1 MQKTRLLLGVA
12 LAALCTTPLAF
23 AQDVAATDT
32 TSTSNTPPSADAAGA
47 APEIVVYGK
56 GQARQVQTVRQDDI
70 ALAAPGTSPLKV
82 VSKLPSVNF
91 QSADPFGAY
100 EWSTRITIRGFN
112 QNQLGF
118 TLDDVPLGDMSYA
131 NNNGLHIS
139 RAISSEN
146 IGSIE
151 LAQGAGSL
159 GTASTSNL
167 GGTLQFTSI
176 APKDE
181 FGVLT
186 SATYGSDSTNHE
198 FIRVDTGLLPGGG
211 KAYISYGRQYA
222 DKWKGDGVQ
231 RQDQINSKF
240 VQPFGEDFKLTGFL
254 NYSNRREN
262 DYQDQSFEA
271 LRRLGWN
278 NDNISDNWG
287 TAVKLAEVYQNLVAL
302 ANSDPLP
309 WPSAGTSFPAPYTS
323 PWDEYFNASGL
334 RKDTLGGLTGDWD
347 ITDNLHLKVTGYGHH
362 NEGQGLWWTPAVP
375 TPGGAPI
382 SIRTTEYDI
391 KREGVV
397 SSLAWTLGTHEI
409 EGGFWYEHNDFN
421 NARRFYGLNMD
432 GTNRD
437 SLHFQSDPFY
447 TQWETDY
454 TTKTGV
460 FHLQDTWQIAE
471 PLKVNFGFKSMHVDI
486 QGDPVVLDPA
496 NTAGGEL
503 TTDKK
508 FLPQA
513 GVNYALND
521 WSELFADYT
530 KNARAFN
537 AGNFGV
543 SQVAFDATKDTLQP
557 ETSDTYELG
566 YRFHVPRFEGVVAL
580 YHVKFKN
587 RLLSVQVGSPI
598 LGYGSG
604 IQNVGGVTSNGFEAA
619 GTWHFI
625 ENWSLFGSYAFN
637 DSTYDGD
644 VVDVLGNTTH
654 TAGKTTVDTP
664 KHLFKAQLSYDDD
677 SIFGN
682 VGMSYMSER
691 YYTYTNDITVPS
703 QTLFDATLGYRFHG
717 SNLAEGASI
726 QLNATNIF
734 DKKYI
739 ATIGSGGFANADASG
754 TMQTLLP
761 GAPRQ
766 VFVTLT
772 KQF

>member
-1 MQKTRLLLGVA
+1 MLRNRLLLGVA
-12 LAALCTTPLAF
+12 FAALCTTSFAF
-23 AQDVAATDT
+23 AQDTTEVTKKKSEKELAAEAAVAQ
-32 TSTSNTPPSADAAGA
+32 PE
-47 APEIVVYGK
+47 EIVVYGK
-56 GQARQVQTVRQDDI
+56 GEARQVQTVSQDDI

-82 VSKLPSVNF
+82 VAKLPSVNF
-91 QSADPFGAY
+91 QSADPFGSY
-100 EWSTRITIRGFN
+100 EWSTRITVRGFN

-146 IGSIE
+146 IGSVE
-151 LAQGAGSL
+151 LAQGAGAL

-167 GGTLQFTSI
+167 GGTLQFKSSD
-176 APKDE
+176 PKDE
-181 FGVLT
+181 LGVLV
-186 SATYGSDSTNHE
+186 SGTYGSNNTNHE
-198 FIRVDTGLLPGGG
+198 FMRVDTGLLPGGG
-211 KAYISYGRQYA
+211 KAFISYGRQYA

-231 RQDQINSKF
+231 RQDQVNSKF
-240 VQPFGEDFKLTGFL
+240 IQPFGEDFKLTGFL

-271 LRRLGWN
+271 LGRLGWN
-278 NDNISDNWG
+278 NDNISDNWPL
-287 TAVKLAEVYQNLVAL
+287 AVQLAEAYQN
-302 ANSDPLP
+302 STPY
-309 WPSAGTSFPAPYTS
+309 PAPYTS
-323 PWDEYFNASGL
+323 PWDAYYNASGL
-334 RKDTLGGLTGDWD
+334 RKDTLGGLTADWD
-347 ITDNLHLKVTGYGHH
+347 ITSNVHLKVTGYGHH

-382 SIRTTEYDI
+382 SIRTTEYNI
-391 KREGVV
+391 NRGGVV
-397 SSLAWTLGTHEI
+397 SSLSWKLDTHEI
-409 EGGFWYEHNDFN
+409 EGGLWYEHNDFN
-421 NARRFYGLNMD
+421 NARRFYGLNVD

-437 SLHFQSDPFY
+437 SLSFQSDPFY
-447 TQWETDY
+447 TQWESDY
-454 TTKTGV
+454 TTKTRV
-460 FHLQDTWQIAE
+460 FHLQDTWQIID
-471 PLKVNFGFKSMHVDI
+471 PLKVNFGFKSMKVDI
-486 QGDPVVLDPA
+486 AGKPVVYYPA
-496 NTAGGEL
+496 SVSRGKL

-513 GVNYALND
+513 GVNYTLND
-521 WSELFADYT
+521 WSEVFADYT

-537 AGNFGV
+537 SGNFGV
-543 SQVAFDATKDTLQP
+543 SQTAFDATKDTLQP

-566 YRFHVPRFEGVVAL
+566 YRFHVPKFEGVLAL

-598 LGYGSG
+598 LGYASG

-625 ENWSLFGSYAFN
+625 ENWSLFGSYAYN

-644 VVDVLGNTTH
+644 VVDALNNITH

-664 KHLFKAQLSYDDD
+664 KHLLKAQLGYDDD
-677 SIFGN
+677 TVFGN
-682 VGMSYMSER
+682 LGMSYMSER

-703 QTLFDATLGYRFHG
+703 QTVFDATLGYRFHG
-717 SNLAEGASI
+717 SDLAEGASI

-739 ATIGSGGFANADASG
+739 STIGSGGFANSDPSG